1 MLAFLGI
8 ILSADQSGATLKF
21 SQISKLI
28 ARLRSININYGAKFG
43 KFMDGIAKAFD
54 GQEQGADIEE
64 NMRIYKRKITMMSL
78 FGNGNK
84 AKFNVYAQNLF
95 LIGTMRK
102 NYEQALI
109 NKKFGELEMMG
120 NLNDTKRVLQSLTQ
134 VTQRAAIDNPLT
146 MKGLMAELKFWIYLV
161 SWVIKFYIYFKIHNI
176 RERKDISL
184 GVIKFINI
192 ARKVH
197 FLLFNLT
204 IIDIFF
210 TGTRSLFHVEVT
222 KLISLQIFTTGI
234 IFILLTF
241 DLIEIAWISGHV
253 LYRAG
258 KELEDQK
265 KQAEE

>member
-1 MLAFLGI
+1 
-8 ILSADQSGATLKF
+8 
-21 SQISKLI
+21 
-28 ARLRSININYGAKFG
+28 
-43 KFMDGIAKAFD
+43 
-54 GQEQGADIEE
+54 
-64 NMRIYKRKITMMSL
+64 
-78 FGNGNK
+78 
-84 AKFNVYAQNLF
+84 
-95 LIGTMRK
+95 
-102 NYEQALI
+102 
-109 NKKFGELEMMG
+109 MMG
-120 NLNDTKRVLQSLTQ
+120 NLNDTNRVLQSLTQ

-161 SWVIKFYIYFKIHNI
+161 SWVVKFYIYFKIHNI
-176 RERKDISL
+176 KERKDISL
-184 GVIKFINI
+184 RVIKFINI